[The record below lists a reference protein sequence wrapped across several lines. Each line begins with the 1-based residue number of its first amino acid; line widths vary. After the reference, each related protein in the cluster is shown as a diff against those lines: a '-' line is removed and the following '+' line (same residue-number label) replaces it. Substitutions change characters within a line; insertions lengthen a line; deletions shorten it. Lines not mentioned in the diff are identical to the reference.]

1 MDCTLQEINVHKQML
16 INLVNKLINT
26 QLINE
31 EISINNEIKKES
43 ECLNSLFNIKQNNL
57 MNQINQNNFNKLMF
71 QQNQMMFPSPP
82 IVPVN
87 MNPFSPQK
95 PKMFLNNNFQ
105 NNFENFS
112 NKDNSVNDYYN
123 CVFRSS
129 DGKIIALICKPSEK
143 VVDVIEKYRER
154 AKDYDN
160 KLIGVN
166 GFDLKNE
173 LNLTLEKLCQ
183 KYTFVNPNYMHFSV
197 GYL

>member
-57 MNQINQNNFNKLMF
+57 MNRINQNNFNKLMF

-112 NKDNSVNDYYN
+112 NKNNSVNDYYN
-123 CVFRSS
+123 CVFRLEN
-129 DGKIIALICKPSEK
+129 GKCFVFECKPSEK

-154 AKDYDN
+154 TKDYYNTIFLVDGN
-160 KLIGVN
+160 NLMN
-166 GFDLKNE
+166 D

-183 KYTFVNPNYMHFSV
+183 KYRRINPYNISISV
-197 GYL
+197 

>member
-57 MNQINQNNFNKLMF
+57 MNQINQNNFNNLIF

-82 IVPVN
+82 IIPVN
-87 MNPFSPQK
+87 MNPFSPQQ
-95 PKMFLNNNFQ
+95 PKMFHNNNFQ
-105 NNFENFS
+105 NNFEDFS
-112 NKDNSVNDYYN
+112 NKDNSINDYYN
-123 CVFRSS
+123 CVFKPTNGELFSFV
-129 DGKIIALICKPSEK
+129 CKPNEK

-160 KLIGVN
+160 KIFGVS
-166 GFDLKNE
+166 GYYLKND
-173 LNLTLEKLCQ
+173 LNLTLEKLCK
-183 KYTFVNPNYMHFSV
+183 KYKLNPYNMNFSV
-197 GYL
+197 GY

>member
-57 MNQINQNNFNKLMF
+57 MNQINQNNFNNLMF

-87 MNPFSPQK
+87 MNPFSPQQ
-95 PKMFLNNNFQ
+95 PKMFHNNNFQ
-105 NNFENFS
+105 NNFEDFS
-112 NKDNSVNDYYN
+112 SINDYYN
-123 CVFRSS
+123 CVFWLSN
-129 DGKIIALICKPSEK
+129 GKLFIFPCKPSEK
-143 VVDVIEKYRER
+143 VVDVIEKYRES

-160 KLIGVN
+160 KIFRVN
-166 GFDLKNE
+166 GYYLKND
-173 LNLTLEKLCQ
+173 LNLT
-183 KYTFVNPNYMHFSV
+183 
-197 GYL
+197 

>member
-112 NKDNSVNDYYN
+112 NKNNSVNDYYN
-123 CVFRSS
+123 CVFRLIN
-129 DGKIIALICKPSEK
+129 GKCFVFVCKPSEK

-154 AKDYDN
+154 TKDYYNTKFLVDGN
-160 KLIGVN
+160 NLMN
-166 GFDLKNE
+166 D

-183 KYTFVNPNYMHFSV
+183 KYLLIKSYNISISV
-197 GYL
+197 W